1 MAKTPGNSNSSGFGV
16 PGTQR
21 TAQRNVAQGGQ
32 FNPYMP
38 RQPQQARQSRSS
50 YQQGLAGGQTPG
62 RAAGRQGMPPR
73 AAVPPM
79 RKAPPSSGYELMA
92 GLPHQDMMSMNRS
105 MGLSAFSDLPGA
117 AGGRPELPTVSLM
130 GDQPLEQA
138 PGGRRDGFSQPFGGF
153 ELFGD
158 HGQTGRPREQEIL
171 QTFAAQE
178 YEPPD
183 VPWLQGWDGDSGD
196 MSGDPGFVGGG
207 EYTPPVDDGDGG
219 GGWLPDGVGP
229 GEGDGTTTQAQEEA
243 ATDSGVA
250 DGYVALGNA
259 GVAISADSP
268 GFEPAELEKAH
279 TGIDDKALQ
288 GYNMGLSQLSRQYA
302 MAGMSGSG
310 SEIAANNALLA
321 QVYGKALEEH
331 RALDLANLSQIE
343 TDLQEKVTNWQQ
355 QGQSLMSA
363 AQAGQQISTQQ
374 VQDWMN
380 SVKFV
385 NEEVVTSIMNMIDWT
400 GHVPTGETLSALQNV
415 MLGTQQM
422 LASGASIEEVTKWA
436 QEQLDIYGIGLHK
449 PGWGE
454 DDDYGLLDFAG
465 DAGAFILGGP
475 VGLGVKKII
484 ED

>member
-178 YEPPD
+178 YEPPES
-183 VPWLQGWDGDSGD
+183 PYPEGGEGDWEDAVGD

-207 EYTPPVDDGDGG
+207 EYTP
-219 GGWLPDGVGP
+219 
-229 GEGDGTTTQAQEEA
+229 DGTTTQAQEEGQVDSMATAGEA
-243 ATDSGVA
+243 AL
-250 DGYVALGNA
+250 YNA
-259 GVAISADSP
+259 GVAIDVDNP

-385 NEEVVTSIMNMIDWT
+385 NEEVVTSIMNIIDWS
-400 GHVPTGETLSALQNV
+400 GHVPTGQTIDALQNV
-415 MLGTQQM
+415 MLGAQQM
-422 LASGASIEEVTKWA
+422 LGSGASIQDVTEWA
-436 QEQLDIYGIGLHK
+436 QEQLNVYGIGLHK
-449 PGWGE
+449 PPEE
-454 DDDYGLLDFAG
+454 DDDWF
-465 DAGAFILGGP
+465 
-475 VGLGVKKII
+475 
-484 ED
+484 